1 MKINIYK
8 KFREAYQ
15 QFYIDS
21 SSTLI
26 GAKNINLLKENFN
39 EEEVL
44 KSYEAIGPFVYFISD
59 YSTHKYIKVGGS
71 SEILFGYKNSEIEG
85 KGFAFTLKVTPLKE
99 IVRLLF
105 GAKLFWKYFKETKV
119 EDRSFLR
126 VNFTLTYK
134 RSDGSTFEAFQQNR
148 PILFDE
154 KGNAIY
160 FLGIITDIS
169 EFKTKFSTHEHYI
182 LNVKDPQNIIK
193 YQIKIKE
200 HELNTSVSI
209 AELKVLNLIAEGL
222 RTKEIAE
229 KLFLSEHTINIHR
242 KNLLVKLESNSSS
255 QLIKKALMA
264 GII

>member
-1 MKINIYK
+1 VKINIYK

-15 QFYIDS
+15 RFYTES
-21 SSTLI
+21 SASI
-26 GAKNINLLKENFN
+26 VGAKNLNQLKANFN
-39 EEEVL
+39 DEEIL

-59 YSTHKYIKVGGS
+59 YSSHKFIKVGGA

-85 KGFAFTLKVTPLKE
+85 KGFAFTFKITPIKDL
-99 IVRLLF
+99 VRLLF
-105 GAKLFWKYFKETKV
+105 GANLFWKYFKETKI

-126 VNFTLTYK
+126 VNYTLTYK
-134 RSDGSTFEAFQQNR
+134 RKDGSTFEAFQQNR

-169 EFKTKFSTHEHYI
+169 EFKTKFSAHEHYI

-193 YQIKIKE
+193 HQIKIKE
-200 HELNTSVSI
+200 NEFNTTVSQ